1 MGNRDDLGRHGADV
15 AADVTGRIRII
26 VVDVRLFVLDAFGL
40 IRAIH
45 VGAFVPVVRAVL
57 APIAVAVFMRG
68 RRDGADIAADVAGG
82 VRIIVVDVRRFV
94 LDAFGLIR
102 ARRVGTFVPVVRTVL
117 APIAVTVLMRGRRHG
132 ECRGLGV
139 YGRRAHAVA
148 ARMVVRVPEHTA
160 EQLAAL
166 CRRDGRDRIAGRVVP
181 EVRRTFAA
189 GAFDVRPVLA
199 AVGAALPLILQRV
212 EILIDQLG
220 GECHRITRSRG
231 HALRLLR
238 DHGRD
243 AHIEPPVTGHGF
255 DRIVGIGQ
263 RDMEANTLIVHLIRD
278 GDGIGFARGWD
289 RSPLLFRWHNVSA
302 VLPAVFRCDARQ
314 RAYGIPGL
322 AVVKTGGN
330 GRDLALN
337 EFAVSPHGRGRAA
350 QICGTV
356 VGGKCMG
363 ICRAILIRRRAA
375 ELCTVQG
382 QGQDRLIGGFGRALD
397 VLPGLAAVPAD
408 LPLQRGRGR
417 AGDINGQ
424 GHVFIAFDH
433 AADILLRAGELRHIA
448 DGHAAVRLGIVL
460 IPADGH
466 SYHLRI
472 LGDPEVE
479 LSAAVGD
486 DMAVVKC
493 RIGRKPGKGDVLHGG
508 VLFRKGQ
515 GDLFQLIAAGIF
527 HDCVHRNI
535 QIDTAAVDDNVGAVD
550 RAQTEDQAV

>member
-1 MGNRDDLGRHGADV
+1 M
-15 AADVTGRIRII
+15 
-26 VVDVRLFVLDAFGL
+26 
-40 IRAIH
+40 
-45 VGAFVPVVRAVL
+45 
-57 APIAVAVFMRG
+57 
-68 RRDGADIAADVAGG
+68 
-82 VRIIVVDVRRFV
+82 RRFV

-102 ARRVGTFVPVVRTVL
+102 AVRVGTFVPVVRTVL
-117 APIAVTVLMRGRRHG
+117 APIAVAVLVGGRGHG
-132 ECRGLGV
+132 ERRGLGV
-139 YGRRAHAVA
+139 YGRRAHTFA

-160 EQLAAL
+160 EHLAAL
-166 CRRDGRDRIAGRVVP
+166 RCRDGRDRIAGRVVP
-181 EVRRTFAA
+181 GVRRTFAA
-189 GAFDVRPVLA
+189 GAFDVRPALA

-238 DHGRD
+238 DHGCD
-243 AHIEPPVTGHGF
+243 AHIEPPVTGHGL

-302 VLPAVFRCDARQ
+302 VLPAVFCCDARQ

-337 EFAVSPHGRGRAA
+337 EVAVSPHGRGRAA
-350 QICGTV
+350 QNCGTV
-356 VGGKCMG
+356 VRGKRMG
-363 ICRAILIRRRAA
+363 ICRAILIRRRTA
-375 ELCTVQG
+375 EFCAVQG
-382 QGQDRLIGGFGRALD
+382 ERQKRLIGGFGRTID
-397 VLPGLAAVPAD
+397 ILPSFAAVLAD
-408 LPLQRGRGR
+408 LPLQRRRRR
-417 AGDINGQ
+417 ADNTNGQ

-433 AADILLRAGELRHIA
+433 AADILRRAGELRHIA

-466 SYHLRI
+466 SLHLCV
-472 LGDPEVE
+472 LGNPEVD
-479 LSAAVGD
+479 LAAAVGD

-493 RIGRKPGKGDVLHGG
+493 RTCREAGKGDVLYRG
-508 VLFRKGQ
+508 VLLRKGQ

-550 RAQTEDQAV
+550 RTQTEDGAV